1 MYGKGNRLGVFFT
14 PMAGKIYL
22 IKLVHISGEVGC
34 ASHSKSKWGCANPT
48 SIHTII
54 TDKEN
59 NVVFPE
65 DRVADSYS
73 LPGFTSN
80 SPELVLTLATPLVV
94 TAGQEYRVWFKED
107 LINKYENN
115 NVGPSCMKVL
125 LKF

>member
-1 MYGKGNRLGVFFT
+1 MYGNGDRPAVFFA
-14 PMAGKIYL
+14 PMASKIYL

-34 ASHSKSKWGCANPT
+34 ASYLKSKWGCGNPT

-65 DRVADSYS
+65 DQVARTYS

-80 SPELVLTLATPLVV
+80 SPELVLTFTTPLVV
-94 TAGQEYRVWFKED
+94 TAGQEYRVWFMED
-107 LINKYENN
+107 LINQHERD
-115 NVGPSCMKVL
+115 NVGPSCM
-125 LKF
+125 